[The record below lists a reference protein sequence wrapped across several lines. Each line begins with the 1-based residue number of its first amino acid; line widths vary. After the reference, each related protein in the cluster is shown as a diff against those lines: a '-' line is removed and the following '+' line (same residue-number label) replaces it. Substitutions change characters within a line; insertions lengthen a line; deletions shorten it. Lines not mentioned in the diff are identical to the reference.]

1 MMAELQLNSLIIQ
14 NFRGFENFQINQL
27 GRVNLIVGKNN
38 IGKTSLLEAIWL
50 YANRGSSAT
59 IYEILKDR
67 DEHRVFNLNADTEQ
81 TQQEILAI
89 KNLFYQRHDFTDQTQ
104 TIRIGNTTENYLQLQ
119 ARWYQVEINDAEHF
133 VPKPIK
139 YADLDF
145 SNEPFFGV
153 EALMHKKD
161 QTIQRIRR
169 YPSYSLSNNQAW
181 IEVPWNFIRSHLVD
195 RYQISV
201 WRNISLI
208 DGLENYIIEGLKIID
223 SSIEAMN
230 MVNIEENKSINRTPN
245 ISLIP
250 IPVVRM
256 QGETKF
262 IPLRSLGDGLNR
274 ILILILAMVNAK
286 NGFVLIDEIENGL
299 HYSIYPD
306 VWKLIFKLA
315 ETLNVQVFATT
326 HSKECLNAFNKN
338 NKYQTAQSG
347 RLIRLGRKKGKI
359 IATEYNQ
366 KDMQVILERDIEVR

>member
-1 MMAELQLNSLIIQ
+1 MTELQLNSLIIQ

-50 YANRGSSAT
+50 YANRGSSVT
-59 IYEILKDR
+59 IYDILKDR
-67 DEHRVFNLNADTEQ
+67 DEHRVFNLNTDSEQ

-89 KNLFYQRHDFTDQTQ
+89 KNLFYQRNDFTDQTQ
-104 TIRIGNTTENYLQLQ
+104 TLQIGNTRENYLQLQ
-119 ARWYQVEINDAEHF
+119 ARWYQVEMDDNDNLM
-133 VPKPIK
+133 PKPIK

-145 SNEPFFGV
+145 SDEPFFGV
-153 EALMHKKD
+153 EAVMHTKD
-161 QTIQRIRR
+161 ESIQRIRR

-181 IEVPWNFIRSHLVD
+181 IEVSCNFIRSRLVD
-195 RYQISV
+195 RYRV
-201 WRNISLI
+201 NTWRNTTL
-208 DGLENYIIEGLKIID
+208 IEGLEHYVIEGLQIIEPL
-223 SSIEAMN
+223 IEAIN
-230 MVNIEENKSINRTPN
+230 VINFEERSGINRTVASN
-245 ISLIP
+245 LIP

-256 QGETKF
+256 AGATKF

-274 ILILILAMVNAK
+274 MLILILAMVNAK
-286 NGFVLIDEIENGL
+286 DGFVLIDEIENGL

-326 HSKECLNAFNKN
+326 HNKECLNSFNKI
-338 NKYQTAQSG
+338 NKDQEAQSG

-359 IATEYNQ
+359 VATEYNQ
-366 KDMQVILERDIEVR
+366 KDMQVIVERDIEVR

>member
-1 MMAELQLNSLIIQ
+1 MAELQLNSLIIQ

-38 IGKTSLLEAIWL
+38 VGKTSLLEAIWL
-50 YANRGSSAT
+50 YANRGSGVT
-59 IYEILKDR
+59 IYNILKDR
-67 DEHRVFNLNADTEQ
+67 DEHRVFNLNNDAEQ

-89 KNLFYQRHDFTDQTQ
+89 KNLFYQRSDFIDQTQ
-104 TIRIGNTTENYLQLQ
+104 TLRIGNTSKNYLQLQ
-119 ARWYQVEINDAEHF
+119 ARWYQVEINDAENF

-145 SNEPFFGV
+145 SDEPFFGV
-153 EALMHKKD
+153 EAIMHS
-161 QTIQRIRR
+161 QSHSFHRIRR

-181 IEVPWNFIRSHLVD
+181 IEVPCHFISSELVD
-195 RYQISV
+195 RYQV
-201 WRNISLI
+201 NTWRNTTL
-208 DGLENYIIEGLKIID
+208 IEGLEHYVIEGLQIIEPL
-223 SSIEAMN
+223 IEAIN
-230 MVNIEENKSINRTPN
+230 VINFEERSGINRTATSN
-245 ISLIP
+245 LIP

-256 QGETKF
+256 AGSTKF

-286 NGFVLIDEIENGL
+286 DGFILIDEIENGL

-306 VWKLIFKLA
+306 IWKLIFKLA
-315 ETLNVQVFATT
+315 EILNVQIFATT
-326 HSKECLNAFNKN
+326 HSKECLNAFNKI
-338 NKYQTAQSG
+338 NKDQASQSG

-359 IATEYNQ
+359 VATEYNQ

>member
-1 MMAELQLNSLIIQ
+1 MTELQLNSLIIQ

-50 YANRGSSAT
+50 YANRGSSVT
-59 IYEILKDR
+59 IYDILKDR
-67 DEHRVFNLNADTEQ
+67 DEHRVFNLNTDSEQ

-89 KNLFYQRHDFTDQTQ
+89 KNLFYQRNDFTDQTQ
-104 TIRIGNTTENYLQLQ
+104 TLQIGNTRENYLQIQ
-119 ARWYQVEINDAEHF
+119 ARWYQVAMDDHDNLT
-133 VPKPIK
+133 PKPIK

-145 SNEPFFGV
+145 SDEPFFGV
-153 EALMHKKD
+153 EAVMHRKNES
-161 QTIQRIRR
+161 IHRIRR
-169 YPSYSLSNNQAW
+169 YPSYSQSNNQAW
-181 IEVPWNFIRSHLVD
+181 IEVPCHFISSDLVD
-195 RYQISV
+195 RYRV
-201 WRNISLI
+201 NTWRNTTL
-208 DGLENYIIEGLKIID
+208 IEGLEHYVIEGLQIIEPL
-223 SSIEAMN
+223 IEAIN
-230 MVNIEENKSINRTPN
+230 VINFEERSGINRTVASN
-245 ISLIP
+245 LIP

-256 QGETKF
+256 VGETKF

-274 ILILILAMVNAK
+274 MLILILAMVNAK
-286 NGFVLIDEIENGL
+286 DGFVLIDEIENGL

-326 HSKECLNAFNKN
+326 HSKECLNAFNKT
-338 NKYQTAQSG
+338 NKHQTTQSG

-359 IATEYNQ
+359 VATEYNQ

>member
-1 MMAELQLNSLIIQ
+1 MTELQLNSLIIQ

-50 YANRGSSAT
+50 YANRGSSVT
-59 IYEILKDR
+59 IYDILKDR
-67 DEHRVFNLNADTEQ
+67 DEHRVFNLNTDSEQ

-89 KNLFYQRHDFTDQTQ
+89 KNLFYQRNDFTDQTQ
-104 TIRIGNTTENYLQLQ
+104 TLQIGNTRENYLQLQ
-119 ARWYQVEINDAEHF
+119 ARWYQVEMDDNDNLM
-133 VPKPIK
+133 PKPIK

-145 SNEPFFGV
+145 SDEPFFGV
-153 EALMHKKD
+153 EAVMHTKD
-161 QTIQRIRR
+161 ESIQRIRR

-181 IEVPWNFIRSHLVD
+181 IEVSCNFIRSRLVD
-195 RYQISV
+195 RYRV
-201 WRNISLI
+201 NTWRNTTL
-208 DGLENYIIEGLKIID
+208 IEGLEHYVIEGLQIIEPL
-223 SSIEAMN
+223 IEAIN
-230 MVNIEENKSINRTPN
+230 VINFEERSGINRTVASN
-245 ISLIP
+245 LIP

-256 QGETKF
+256 AGATKF

-274 ILILILAMVNAK
+274 MLILILAMVNAK
-286 NGFVLIDEIENGL
+286 DGFVLIDEIENGL

-326 HSKECLNAFNKN
+326 HSKECLNAFNKT
-338 NKYQTAQSG
+338 NKDQAAQSG

-359 IATEYNQ
+359 VATEYNQ